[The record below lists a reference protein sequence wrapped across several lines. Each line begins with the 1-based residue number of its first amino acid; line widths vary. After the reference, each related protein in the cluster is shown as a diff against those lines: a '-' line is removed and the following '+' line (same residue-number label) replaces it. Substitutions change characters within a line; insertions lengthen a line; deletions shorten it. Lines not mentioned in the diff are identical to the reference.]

1 MDHLGPDAKD
11 HEVPSCKDEMLSQ
24 HKLAP
29 DFFVLTEGGTLT
41 PCVFGTEL
49 EGFAKNKA
57 DWEKT

>member
-29 DFFVLTEGGTLT
+29 DFVVLTEGGDVNTVCFRNRIGRL
-41 PCVFGTEL
+41 CQEQSGL
-49 EGFAKNKA
+49 GKK
-57 DWEKT
+57 